1 MDNLD
6 RIKNG
11 DLTALKKGGGLNL
24 VSNAKSILGGMRDL
38 AGYNASTV
46 LDNIKKEQIP
56 FDPDEAY

>member
-11 DLTALKKGGGLNL
+11 DLTGLKKGNTFNL
-24 VSNAKSILGGMRDL
+24 VSNARNILNDMKDL
-38 AGYNASTV
+38 GGYNASTV
-46 LDNIKKEQIP
+46 REQLKKEQLP